1 MLCIVF
7 KILYIALITAGI
19 IPIIN
24 DSKNWKSG
32 DRALFT
38 YTNTNNGKWLI
49 TLKKEE
55 DIYEPLK
62 FSLAGKKEGTHETI
76 GRRYVNVE
84 KALLHMFNDF
94 NENACIRNRYNN
106 LEEVIQKLY
115 REGRSA

>member
-1 MLCIVF
+1 MRTIEHWR
-7 KILYIALITAGI
+7 K
-19 IPIIN
+19 IIN
-24 DSKNWKSG
+24 HRLIEISVKNDDIWYLAYAG
-32 DRALFT
+32 DKL
-38 YTNTNNGKWLI
+38 L

-55 DIYEPLK
+55 DIYKPLK

-76 GRRYVNVE
+76 GRRYVNAE

>member
-1 MLCIVF
+1 M
-7 KILYIALITAGI
+7 AA
-19 IPIIN
+19 
-24 DSKNWKSG
+24 
-32 DRALFT
+32 
-38 YTNTNNGKWLI
+38 YTE
-49 TLKKEE
+49 KEE
-55 DIYEPLK
+55 DIYKPLK

-84 KALLHMFNDF
+84 KALLHMFNNF